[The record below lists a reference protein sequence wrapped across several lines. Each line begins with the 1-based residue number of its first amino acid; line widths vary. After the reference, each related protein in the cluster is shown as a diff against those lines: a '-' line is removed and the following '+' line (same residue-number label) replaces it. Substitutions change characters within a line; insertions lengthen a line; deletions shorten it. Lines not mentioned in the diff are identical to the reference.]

1 MHLLRIALASL
12 ANRRFTALLTVFAIA
27 LSVCLLLAVERV
39 RTEARASF
47 ASTISGTDLIVG
59 ARSGSVNLL
68 LYSVF
73 RIGNATNNIRWD
85 SFETLSKHP
94 QVKWAIP
101 LSLGDSHRG
110 YRVLGTDTGYF
121 EHYRYGR
128 GQPLQLAQGKP
139 FADLFEV
146 VLGAEVAEALNYQL
160 GEQIVLA
167 HGVATVSLTQ
177 HDDKP
182 FRVVGILAR
191 TGTPVDRTLHISL
204 AGMEALHVDWQN
216 GMPARGNAK
225 VSAEQARQL
234 FGACPQASRAPAMQ
248 GGSGRGSGVDDQVNE
263 HSEPASNTAA
273 PSAAAC
279 GQGLQPKAITAV
291 LLGLKSKVATFA
303 VQRQVNEYRGE
314 PLLAIL
320 PGVALQELWSLMG
333 TAEKALFVV
342 SLFVVLTGLIGMLTA
357 ILTSLNERRRE
368 MAILRSVGARPWHI
382 AGLLVLEALTLALA
396 GAALGLALLY
406 GGIAAS
412 QGWVQ
417 AQYGLYLPLAL
428 PSAYEWSLLGAILG
442 AALLMGGVPAWRA
455 YRQSLADGLSI
466 RL

>member
-1 MHLLRIALASL
+1 MFLLRLALASL
-12 ANRRFTALLTVFAIA
+12 NNRRFTALLTVFAIA

-39 RTEARASF
+39 RSETRAGF

-85 SFETLSKHP
+85 SFERFAEHP
-94 QVKWAIP
+94 RVSWAIP
-101 LSLGDSHRG
+101 ISLGDSYRG
-110 YRVLGTDTGYF
+110 YRVMGTSDAYF

-128 GQPLQLAQGKP
+128 KQPLQLAEGRA
-139 FADLFEV
+139 FAEDPFEV
-146 VLGAEVAEALNYQL
+146 VLGAEVAAALQHKLDDQL
-160 GEQIVLA
+160 VLA
-167 HGVATVSLTQ
+167 HGVATVSLIQ

-182 FRVVGILAR
+182 FRVVGILKR

-204 AGMEALHVDWQN
+204 AGMEALHVDWQH
-216 GMPARGNAK
+216 GMPARGAAR
-225 VSAEQARQL
+225 VDAEQARQL
-234 FGACPQASRAPAMQ
+234 
-248 GGSGRGSGVDDQVNE
+248 D
-263 HSEPASNTAA
+263 
-273 PSAAAC
+273 
-279 GQGLQPKAITAV
+279 LQPQQITAF
-291 LLGLKSKVATFA
+291 LLGLNSRIATFA
-303 VQRQVNEYRGE
+303 LQREINQYRGE

-320 PGVALQELWSLMG
+320 PGVALQELWSLVG

-382 AGLLVLEALTLALA
+382 AGLLIAEAFSLALA
-396 GAALGLALLY
+396 GVLFGVLLLCLAIAVAQPLLQSHY
-406 GGIAAS
+406 GID
-412 QGWVQ
+412 
-417 AQYGLYLPLAL
+417 LPFAL
-428 PSAYEWSLLGAILG
+428 PSAYEWMLLAAILLAG
-442 AALLMGGVPAWRA
+442 LVIGCVPAWRA

>member
-1 MHLLRIALASL
+1 MYLLRLALASL
-12 ANRRFTALLTVFAIA
+12 GNRRFTALLTMFAIA

-47 ASTISGTDLIVG
+47 ANTISGTDLIVG

-85 SFETLSKHP
+85 SFERFTAHR

-101 LSLGDSHRG
+101 ISLGDSHRG
-110 YRVLGTDTGYF
+110 YRVMGTSPGYF
-121 EHYRYGR
+121 EHFRYAR
-128 GQPLQLAQGKP
+128 SQPLKIEQGRT
-139 FADLFEV
+139 FADDPFEV
-146 VLGAEVAEALNYQL
+146 VLGAEVAEALKYQL
-160 GEQIVLA
+160 GEELVLA
-167 HGVATVSLTQ
+167 HGVATISLVK

-182 FRVVGILAR
+182 FTVVGILER

-204 AGMEALHVDWQN
+204 GGMEALHIDWQN
-216 GMPARGNAK
+216 GMPARGAGV
-225 VSAEQARQL
+225 VSAEQARN
-234 FGACPQASRAPAMQ
+234 M
-248 GGSGRGSGVDDQVNE
+248 D
-263 HSEPASNTAA
+263 
-273 PSAAAC
+273 
-279 GQGLQPKAITAV
+279 LQPKQITAF
-291 LLGLKSKVATFA
+291 LLGLNSKIATFSL
-303 VQRQVNEYRGE
+303 QREINEFRGE

-382 AGLLVLEALTLALA
+382 ASLLILEAFALALA
-396 GAALGLALLY
+396 GVLFGLALLY
-406 GGIAAS
+406 AGIAAA
-412 QGWVQ
+412 QGYVQ
-417 AQYGLYLPLAL
+417 ASYGLYLPLAA
-428 PSAYEWSLLGAILG
+428 PTAYEWTLLGAILA
-442 AALLMGGVPAWRA
+442 AALLMGCVPAWRA

>member
-1 MHLLRIALASL
+1 MYLLRLALASL
-12 ANRRFTALLTVFAIA
+12 GNRRFTAWLTVFAIA

-47 ASTISGTDLIVG
+47 ANTISGTDLIVG

-85 SFETLSKHP
+85 SFEQFAEHR

-101 LSLGDSHRG
+101 ISLGDSHRG
-110 YRVLGTDTGYF
+110 YRVMGTSPAYF
-121 EHYRYGR
+121 QHYRFAR
-128 GQPLQLAQGKP
+128 GQHLQLAEGRA
-139 FADLFEV
+139 FADDPFEV
-146 VLGAEVAEALNYQL
+146 TLGAEVAHALGYTL
-160 GEQIVLA
+160 GEELVLA
-167 HGVATVSLTQ
+167 HGVATISLLK

-182 FRVVGILAR
+182 FKVVGILAR

-216 GMPARGNAK
+216 GMPARGAGK
-225 VSAEQARQL
+225 VSAEQAR
-234 FGACPQASRAPAMQ
+234 GM
-248 GGSGRGSGVDDQVNE
+248 D
-263 HSEPASNTAA
+263 
-273 PSAAAC
+273 
-279 GQGLQPKAITAV
+279 LQTRQITAV
-291 LLGLKSKVATFA
+291 LLGLNSKIATFSL
-303 VQRQVNEYRGE
+303 QREINEFRGE

-382 AGLLVLEALTLALA
+382 AGLLILEAFALALA
-396 GAALGLALLY
+396 GVVLGVVLLY
-406 GGIAAS
+406 LGIAGA
-412 QGWVQ
+412 QGFVQ
-417 AQYGLYLPLAL
+417 AHYGLYLPLSL
-428 PSAYEWSLLGAILG
+428 PTAYEWTLLGAILG

>member
-1 MHLLRIALASL
+1 MYLLRLALASL
-12 ANRRFTALLTVFAIA
+12 GNRRFTALLTVFAIA

-47 ASTISGTDLIVG
+47 ANTISGTDLIVG

-85 SFETLSKHP
+85 SFERFAEHR

-101 LSLGDSHRG
+101 ISLGDSHRG
-110 YRVLGTDTGYF
+110 YRVMGTSPAYF
-121 EHYRYGR
+121 EHYRYAR
-128 GQPLQLAQGKP
+128 SQPLQISQGRA
-139 FADLFEV
+139 FADDPFEV
-146 VLGAEVAEALNYQL
+146 VLGAEVAKALDYRL
-160 GEQIVLA
+160 GEELVLA
-167 HGVATVSLTQ
+167 HGVATISLLK

-182 FRVVGILAR
+182 FRVVGILER

-204 AGMEALHVDWQN
+204 TGMEALHVDWQN
-216 GMPARGNAK
+216 GMPARGAGV
-225 VSAEQARQL
+225 VSAEQAR
-234 FGACPQASRAPAMQ
+234 AM
-248 GGSGRGSGVDDQVNE
+248 E
-263 HSEPASNTAA
+263 
-273 PSAAAC
+273 
-279 GQGLQPKAITAV
+279 LQPKQITAF
-291 LLGLKSKVATFA
+291 LLGLNSKIATFSL
-303 VQRQVNEYRGE
+303 QRELNEFRGE

-382 AGLLVLEALTLALA
+382 ASLLILEAFALALA
-396 GAALGLALLY
+396 GVLLGLLLLY
-406 GGIAAS
+406 LGIAGA
-412 QGWVQ
+412 QGHVQ
-417 AQYGLYLPLAL
+417 ANYGLYLPLDL
-428 PSAYEWSLLGAILG
+428 PTAYEWTLLGAILS
-442 AALLMGGVPAWRA
+442 AALLMGCVPAWRA

>member
-47 ASTISGTDLIVG
+47 ANTISGTDLIVG

-85 SFETLSKHP
+85 SFERFANHR

-101 LSLGDSHRG
+101 ISLGDSHRG
-110 YRVLGTDTGYF
+110 YRVMGTSTAYF
-121 EHYRYGR
+121 EHYRYAR
-128 GQPLQLAQGKP
+128 SQALQLAQGRA
-139 FADLFEV
+139 FADDPFEV
-146 VLGAEVAEALNYQL
+146 VLGAEVAQALGYGL
-160 GEQIVLA
+160 GEKIVLA
-167 HGVATVSLTQ
+167 HGVATISLVK

-182 FRVVGILAR
+182 FTVVGILER

-204 AGMEALHVDWQN
+204 AGMEALHIDWQN
-216 GMPARGNAK
+216 GMPARGAAQI
-225 VSAEQARQL
+225 SADQART
-234 FGACPQASRAPAMQ
+234 M
-248 GGSGRGSGVDDQVNE
+248 D
-263 HSEPASNTAA
+263 
-273 PSAAAC
+273 
-279 GQGLQPKAITAV
+279 LQPKQITAFM
-291 LLGLKSKVATFA
+291 LGLNSKIATFSL
-303 VQRQVNEYRGE
+303 QREINEFRGE

-333 TAEKALFVV
+333 TAEQALFVV

-382 AGLLVLEALTLALA
+382 ASLLVLEAFALALA
-396 GAALGLALLY
+396 GVTFGVALLY
-406 GGIAAS
+406 LGIAGS
-412 QGWVQ
+412 QGFVQ
-417 AQYGLYLPLAL
+417 ANYGLYLAL
-428 PSAYEWSLLGAILG
+428 NAPSAYEWKLLGSIL
-442 AALLMGGVPAWRA
+442 AAAVAMGSVPAWRA

>member
-85 SFETLSKHP
+85 SFETLAKHP

-110 YRVLGTDTGYF
+110 YRVLGTDPGYF

-128 GQPLQLAQGKP
+128 AQPLQLAQGKP

-146 VLGAEVAEALNYQL
+146 VIGAEVAEALKYKL
-160 GEQIVLA
+160 GDQIVLA

-204 AGMEALHVDWQN
+204 EGMEALHVDWQN
-216 GMPARGNAK
+216 GMPARGAGK
-225 VSAEQARQL
+225 VSAEQAR
-234 FGACPQASRAPAMQ
+234 AM
-248 GGSGRGSGVDDQVNE
+248 
-263 HSEPASNTAA
+263 H
-273 PSAAAC
+273 
-279 GQGLQPKAITAV
+279 LQPKAITAV

-303 VQRQVNEYRGE
+303 VQRQVNEFRGE

-382 AGLLVLEALTLALA
+382 AGLLVLEALVLAAA

-406 GGIAAS
+406 GGIAIS

-417 AQYGLYLPLAL
+417 ARYGLYLPLAL

-442 AALLMGGVPAWRA
+442 AALLMGAVPAWRA

>member
-1 MHLLRIALASL
+1 MYLLRLALASL
-12 ANRRFTALLTVFAIA
+12 GNRRFTAWLTVFAIA

-47 ASTISGTDLIVG
+47 ANTISGTDLIVG

-85 SFETLSKHP
+85 SFEQLAQHR

-101 LSLGDSHRG
+101 ISLGDSHRG
-110 YRVLGTDTGYF
+110 YRVMGTSPAYF
-121 EHYRYGR
+121 EHYRYAR
-128 GQPLQLAQGKP
+128 SQPLQLSSGRA
-139 FADLFEV
+139 FADDPFEV
-146 VLGAEVAEALNYQL
+146 VLGAEVAQALNYQL
-160 GEQIVLA
+160 DQELVLA
-167 HGVATVSLTQ
+167 HGVATISLVK

-182 FRVVGILAR
+182 LKVVGILNR

-216 GMPARGNAK
+216 GMPARGAAK
-225 VSAEQARQL
+225 VSAEQAR
-234 FGACPQASRAPAMQ
+234 AM
-248 GGSGRGSGVDDQVNE
+248 D
-263 HSEPASNTAA
+263 
-273 PSAAAC
+273 
-279 GQGLQPKAITAV
+279 LQPKQITAV
-291 LLGLKSKVATFA
+291 MLGLNSKIATFSL
-303 VQRQVNEYRGE
+303 QREINEFRGE

-382 AGLLVLEALTLALA
+382 ASLLIVEAFALALA
-396 GAALGLALLY
+396 GVLLGLLLLY
-406 GGIAAS
+406 LGIAGA
-412 QGWVQ
+412 QGYVQ
-417 AQYGLYLPLAL
+417 ANYGLYLPLNL
-428 PSAYEWSLLGAILG
+428 PTRYEWTLLGAILS
-442 AALLMGGVPAWRA
+442 AALLMGCVPAWRA

>member
-1 MHLLRIALASL
+1 MYLLRLALASL
-12 ANRRFTALLTVFAIA
+12 GNRRFTALLTVFAIA

-39 RTEARASF
+39 RSEARASF
-47 ASTISGTDLIVG
+47 ANTISGTDLIVG
-59 ARSGSVNLL
+59 ARSGSINLL

-85 SFETLSKHP
+85 SFERFAEHR

-101 LSLGDSHRG
+101 ISLGDSHRG
-110 YRVLGTDTGYF
+110 YRVMGTSTAYF
-121 EHYRYGR
+121 EHYRYAR
-128 GQPLQLAQGKP
+128 SQPLQLREGRTITDDP
-139 FADLFEV
+139 FEV
-146 VLGAEVAEALNYQL
+146 VLGAEVAQVLGYGL

-167 HGVATVSLTQ
+167 HGVARISLLK

-182 FRVVGILAR
+182 FSVVGILAR

-204 AGMEALHVDWQN
+204 AGMEALHIDWQN
-216 GMPARGNAK
+216 GMPARGAAQ
-225 VSAEQARQL
+225 VSAEQAR
-234 FGACPQASRAPAMQ
+234 AM
-248 GGSGRGSGVDDQVNE
+248 D
-263 HSEPASNTAA
+263 
-273 PSAAAC
+273 
-279 GQGLQPKAITAV
+279 LQPKQITAF
-291 LLGLKSKVATFA
+291 LLGLNSKIATFSL
-303 VQRQVNEYRGE
+303 QREINEYRGE

-382 AGLLVLEALTLALA
+382 AGLLVVEAFALALA
-396 GAALGLALLY
+396 GVLLGLLLLY
-406 GGIAAS
+406 LGIAGA
-412 QGWVQ
+412 QGYVQ
-417 AQYGLYLPLAL
+417 AHYGLYLPL
-428 PSAYEWSLLGAILG
+428 SAPNGYEWRLLGAILA
-442 AALLMGGVPAWRA
+442 AALLMGCVPAWRA

>member
-1 MHLLRIALASL
+1 MYLLRLALASL
-12 ANRRFTALLTVFAIA
+12 NNRRFTALLTVFAIA

-39 RTEARASF
+39 RNETRASF
-47 ASTISGTDLIVG
+47 ASTISGTDLVVG

-85 SFETLSKHP
+85 SYQRFAEHP
-94 QVKWAIP
+94 RVAWAIP
-101 LSLGDSHRG
+101 ISLGDSHRG
-110 YRVLGTDTGYF
+110 YRVMGTSTAYF

-128 GQPLQLAQGKP
+128 KQPLLLAEGRAFESDP
-139 FADLFEV
+139 FEV
-146 VLGAEVAEALNYQL
+146 VLGAEVASALGYKL
-160 GEQIVLA
+160 DDSIVLA
-167 HGVATVSLTQ
+167 HGVARVSLVQ

-182 FRVVGILAR
+182 FRVVGVLQR

-216 GMPARGNAK
+216 GMPARGAGR
-225 VSAEQARQL
+225 VDAEQARAL
-234 FGACPQASRAPAMQ
+234 
-248 GGSGRGSGVDDQVNE
+248 D
-263 HSEPASNTAA
+263 
-273 PSAAAC
+273 
-279 GQGLQPKAITAV
+279 LQPQQITAV
-291 LLGLKSKVATFA
+291 LLGLNSKIATFTL
-303 VQRQVNEYRGE
+303 QREINQYRGE

-382 AGLLVLEALTLALA
+382 AALLIIEAFGLALA
-396 GAALGLALLY
+396 GTLLGLALLY
-406 GGIAAS
+406 IGIAI
-412 QGWVQ
+412 
-417 AQYGLYLPLAL
+417 AQSPLQSLYGLYLPLAW
-428 PSAYEWSLLGAILG
+428 PSAYEWGLLGAILL
-442 AALLMGGVPAWRA
+442 AALLMGSVPAWRA